1 MFFISKFPKGH
12 ILSKPKGLCMILSEE
27 EKCII
32 WQGNVFDDVNN
43 NVKVLLPP
51 VSKFPW
57 LDTTK
62 LCSFFLLKM
71 EHTIKCLKCLKQ
83 GSYPPKYW
91 HLGPDNYLLLRAIPC
106 LAASLTFTHQT
117 SIALLPSSQP
127 VVTTQMSPDIA
138 RCPMEG

>member
-1 MFFISKFPKGH
+1 MFFISKFPKGY
-12 ILSKPKGLCMILSEE
+12 ILSKPKGLCIILFEE

-32 WQGNVFDDVNN
+32 WQGHVFDDVNN

-57 LDTTK
+57 LDMTK
-62 LCSFFLLKM
+62 LCSLILLKM
-71 EHTIKCLKCLKQ
+71 EHRIKCLKCLKP

-91 HLGPDNYLLLRAIPC
+91 HLGPDNYLLLRTNLC
-106 LAASLTFTHQT
+106 LAVSLTFTHQI
-117 SIALLPSSQP
+117 SITLFPSSQP